1 MTPSLSERLVER
13 TWDLAWCASFAGHLV
28 VGIVRGYLA
37 GPSARADARGLAKEK
52 AGGDDAWLVSAKV
65 EESGSGNDA
74 AKEDALACKNIFRL
88 DAAAPAPCSSEP
100 ELCEQSK
107 TEGEAP
113 AKKVADAAA
122 SASTPQNRTSKKKR
136 RKRRGRNNKA
146 ASKTAVNS
154 PAPHGSPAQ
163 SMDL

>member
-1 MTPSLSERLVER
+1 MFVESE
-13 TWDLAWCASFAGHLV
+13 
-28 VGIVRGYLA
+28 
-37 GPSARADARGLAKEK
+37 
-52 AGGDDAWLVSAKV
+52 LVSAKV

-74 AKEDALACKNIFRL
+74 AAKEDALACKNVFRL